1 MKCFPNY
8 RRALYTDALYRPNSN
23 LTMETGG
30 EKSPPHIDIP
40 PTPRNLNTTVTSLR
54 NEVVSYHW
62 KPVDMMSRSVSYEA
76 DVPQVVPVF
85 VRVT

>member
-8 RRALYTDALYRPNSN
+8 GRALHTDALYRLNSN

-40 PTPRNLNTTVTSLR
+40 PNLNTTVTSLR
-54 NEVVSYHW
+54 NEAVS
-62 KPVDMMSRSVSYEA
+62 
-76 DVPQVVPVF
+76 
-85 VRVT
+85 